1 MGRKRQ
7 SGRRAPPPA
16 SSTPAALKSQP
27 ASPCAQSA
35 EPGPSLAGHESFQD
49 WLSNSSTASQSS
61 GGLHVGGPGQPQHAP
76 QGGAP
81 AAASNA
87 AVQSWLKRPP
97 SSAGSVL
104 RWSGEVLGGPLP
116 GAGARPSDG
125 RDSLASSA
133 ARLSSARVSVTSSAD
148 TVASTYSLAGKGRGS
163 FALERASL
171 ESNRGMLDMFAA
183 GPETPPAGDGRG
195 PSAGGTRPSSMGG
208 EAGAQAPAPR
218 APSLASLTSAW
229 GLAGVHAERCARLA
243 VFAPHSP
250 APLSVLEKL
259 WETGTAEAG
268 ATVAAMALPGVVS
281 VAQAPDGMLWCLPQ
295 LDCLLS
301 LQAAMG
307 SAVRAFHRA
316 LLASYAREGVTLA
329 SLPRHD
335 PYLWLNVGHHLM
347 GAGYDAELR
356 GILLDP
362 AWLEG
367 KLEAAG
373 HTALVADFRRYQQ
386 AHADPGVKLV
396 LEALQMSLGLVQ
408 AHPEAAGLLRC
419 QLAGRL
425 MVAAGPGGVLE
436 DWRAAQ
442 EAALAQVPAS
452 PVEGGGVRCLRTLTP
467 SLDQAGGLQRLTLRG
482 HTKAVTQLKLT
493 PTRDDIVSGSAD
505 GLVHVWDQ
513 EIGDCVLS
521 MQGHIGPITS
531 MCLSADGSLLVS
543 GSADGTARAYEME
556 RGQCLRV
563 LAIEAGAHI
572 NAVEMDVSGRTV
584 FTAASD
590 GCVYAWDLSAAAVVR
605 TYRACR
611 EDRSE
616 GVLCLALVPSL
627 SGAGRLVTGAADN
640 SARVFDAGSGQT
652 LAAHSRHTS
661 WVVAVAVL
669 PDQDLAVS
677 ASNDTTARIWRLSSG
692 DTVHVLA
699 GHTGRINALR
709 LAEGG
714 GRVLTASEDGTAAA
728 WDVASGARLAVYGG
742 HSAWVGDV
750 APGGRAGL
758 VATASGDGT
767 AVVHSAAGSVLR
779 TLRGH
784 SGAVHAAALTRCGRC
799 VVTASEDGS
808 VRVWDLAAADEP
820 RAHAHATRVTALA
833 LQPGGRAASAGA
845 DCRVQVWDART
856 GGAGAALPS
865 WHAAPVRWA
874 AFVRAGAA
882 LVTASPDRGVGVWD
896 AATGARLGGL
906 EPGQG
911 SRLKSFA
918 VDAEA
923 RRAVTCLWDS
933 TVVVWDL
940 ERAQPLHTLQRWGG
954 PSQDLQG
961 HTAAVNEVLITPDGA
976 RALSLSKDGTARV
989 WDTSS
994 GACLRVLTGHA
1005 DSLKGGV
1012 LACPPSGPAPGAG
1025 QATLLLTHGLDCSLR
1040 LWDVD
1045 SGALLR
1051 LWQLEREVVALAQ
1064 PRGGVLA
1071 AALECGGVWTAAAAP
1086 AGPSAWERRWD
1097 ACGEVGDLALSG
1109 DGTKLAAAG
1118 PNGVLRLWDVRSAT
1132 LAGIFVGDAGL
1143 TCCQFDSETGVVLV
1157 GSDHGAVHFLAGA

>member
-1 MGRKRQ
+1 
-7 SGRRAPPPA
+7 
-16 SSTPAALKSQP
+16 
-27 ASPCAQSA
+27 SA

-97 SSAGSVL
+97 SSAGSVP

-281 VAQAPDGMLWCLPQ
+281 MAQAPDGMLWCLPQ

-652 LAAHSRHTS
+652 LAAHSRHTQ
-661 WVVAVAVL
+661 L
-669 PDQDLAVS
+669 GGGP
-677 ASNDTTARIWRLSSG
+677 IWRLSSG

-728 WDVASGARLAVYGG
+728 WDVASGARLA
-742 HSAWVGDV
+742 
-750 APGGRAGL
+750 
-758 VATASGDGT
+758 
-767 AVVHSAAGSVLR
+767 
-779 TLRGH
+779 
-784 SGAVHAAALTRCGRC
+784 
-799 VVTASEDGS
+799 
-808 VRVWDLAAADEP
+808 
-820 RAHAHATRVTALA
+820 
-833 LQPGGRAASAGA
+833 
-845 DCRVQVWDART
+845 
-856 GGAGAALPS
+856 
-865 WHAAPVRWA
+865 
-874 AFVRAGAA
+874 
-882 LVTASPDRGVGVWD
+882 
-896 AATGARLGGL
+896 
-906 EPGQG
+906 PGQG

-961 HTAAVNEVLITPDGA
+961 HTAGNAVNEVLITPDGA

-1051 LWQLEREVVALAQ
+1051 LWQPEREVVALAQ

-1071 AALECGGVWTAAAAP
+1071 AALEGGGVWTAAAAP